1 MDIAGVIEQYLLA
14 LEKSSYDD
22 VVKLFAENAIVVS
35 PLYGTV
41 KASDFYRDLFKDTA
55 KSKIT
60 LLDIFVSKNSEYV
73 GAAQFRYEWM
83 LKDGNTV
90 SFECVDVFEFSK
102 DGKIKKLKIIYDT
115 YEARRVFEKLT
126 E

>member
-1 MDIAGVIEQYLLA
+1 MDIADVIRLYLRSLEQG
-14 LEKSSYDD
+14 SYDD
-22 VVKLFAENAIVVS
+22 VVKLFAEDAMVIS

-60 LLDIFVSKNSEYV
+60 LLDIFVSKNSKC
-73 GAAQFRYEWM
+73 AAAHFRYEWT

-90 SFECVDVFEFSK
+90 SFECVDIFEFSEE
-102 DGKIKKLKIIYDT
+102 GKIKKLKIIYDT
-115 YEARRVFEKLT
+115 YEARRVFERLK